1 MRILTFIL
9 LIFVCSSQAA
19 SGQSVSGKVTDAA
32 NGLPLPWCAVRV
44 MNSSAGTYTQA
55 DGTFTLSAPSG
66 EPAAVLLISRLG
78 YFTDTLRTHSAQT
91 NYEITLRSSDQT
103 LNTVVVTGTMKP
115 VTRSESTVAIDVIT
129 PKLFARSAAV
139 CLFDAAGML
148 NGVQP
153 QVSCNVCN
161 AGDLRINGMEGP
173 YTMVLIDGMP
183 IVSAL
188 SSVYGLNGIPVSLIE
203 RVEVMKGPASS
214 LYGSEAMG
222 GIINIITRDPE
233 CAPKLSFDVS
243 GTSWQEFSG
252 DAAASFGK
260 KKIHGLLGINAFNYT
275 QPQDAN
281 GDGFMDMS
289 LQQRISVFNKYT
301 FTLREN
307 RKASL
312 AARVVLEER
321 NGGQMNFTPS
331 LRGSDQVYG
340 ESITTRR
347 AEVIGLYPLP
357 LREKVTLQ
365 FSFNSHAQDSW
376 YGLMRYTALQTV
388 GFTQLVWEKN
398 IGKHNLLGGA
408 AFRFTHYDD
417 NTPATASETGI
428 VNSPMRTPL
437 PGIFMQDE
445 ITFNPKHRLLLGWRS
460 DYDQNHGLVHSPRM
474 AYRWNLRP
482 YTTLRL
488 AAGTGYRVVN
498 LFAEDHAALSGARNV
513 VIAEALRPERSANFS
528 ANLYRQLFFKH
539 LSLTLDA
546 SAFFTRFSNKIVADY
561 DSNPN
566 EIIYAN
572 LRGHAVTQGAALNA
586 DAEFTFPLTLSA
598 GITYMDVALV
608 TNNAAGHTQRTQQLH
623 APRWSGTF
631 SASYEMKKL
640 FTVDLT
646 GRWLG
651 PMRLPILP
659 NDFRPEYSPA
669 FCLVNLQLRKS
680 LKHGF
685 EVYAGVRNL
694 LNFLPQNPIMR
705 PFDPFDREVND
716 PVNNPHGYTFDP
728 SYTYAP
734 VQGIRG
740 FAGVRWTLK

>member
-1 MRILTFIL
+1 MRIAIYIAILFIL
-9 LIFVCSSQAA
+9 FPLTATAQHVN
-19 SGQSVSGKVTDAA
+19 GVVTDAES
-32 NGLPLPWCAVRV
+32 GQPLPWCAIRI
-44 MNSSAGTYTQA
+44 MHTSSGAYSQA
-55 DGTFTLSAPSG
+55 DGSFSLLI
-66 EPAAVLLISRLG
+66 PAEITQPVLLVSRLG
-78 YFTDTLRTHSAQT
+78 YTNDTVYANPNQHTCK
-91 NYEITLRSSDQT
+91 ITLQRSDNT
-103 LNTVVVTGTMKP
+103 LNTVVVTGSLKP
-115 VTRSESTVAIDVIT
+115 VSRSESTVAVDVIT
-129 PKLFARSAAV
+129 PKLFAQSAAV

-173 YTMVLIDGMP
+173 YTLVLIDGMP

-222 GIINIITRDPE
+222 GIINIITRDPD
-233 CAPKLSFDVS
+233 CAPKFSVDVS

-252 DAAASFGK
+252 DAAVSFGK
-260 KKIHGLLGINAFNYT
+260 KNVHALLGINAFNYT
-275 QPQDAN
+275 MPFDNNA
-281 GDGFMDMS
+281 DGFMDMT
-289 LQQRISVFNKYT
+289 LQQRISVFNKYS
-301 FTLREN
+301 FSLRRN
-307 RKASL
+307 RKATL

-321 NGGQMNFTPS
+321 NGGQLNFTPA

-340 ESITTRR
+340 ESISTRR
-347 AEVIGLYPLP
+347 TELLGLYPLRTN
-357 LREKVTLQ
+357 LALQ
-365 FSFNSHAQDSW
+365 FSFNTHTQNSW
-376 YGLMRYTALQTV
+376 YGITPYLAQQTV
-388 GFTQLVWEKN
+388 GFTQLVWQKN
-398 IGKHNLLGGA
+398 RGRHALLGGA
-408 AFRFTHYDD
+408 AIRYTHYDD
-417 NTPATASETGI
+417 NTPATSIENGTR
-428 VNSPMRTPL
+428 NNPMQSPL
-437 PGIFMQDE
+437 PGIFAQDE
-445 ITFNPKHRLLLGWRS
+445 INLNEKHRLLLGWRS
-460 DYDQNHGLVHSPRM
+460 DYDRNHGFVHSPRL
-474 AYRWNLRP
+474 AWRWKP
-482 YTTLRL
+482 QAFTTVRM

-513 VIAEALRPERSANFS
+513 IITETLRPERSVNFN
-528 ANLYRQLFFKH
+528 ANLYRQFFLKH
-539 LSLTLDA
+539 MSLTIDA

-566 EIIYAN
+566 EIRYAN
-572 LRGHAVTQGAALNA
+572 LRGHAVTQGLALNA
-586 DAEFTFPLTLSA
+586 DAEFSFPLTLSA

-608 TNNAAGHTQRTQQLH
+608 SADSAGTLTRTQQLH

-631 SASYEMKKL
+631 NASYPLKKL
-640 FTVDLT
+640 FTVDLN

-669 FCLVNLQLRKS
+669 FCILNLQLRKT
-680 LKHGF
+680 LPHGL

-705 PFDPFDREVND
+705 PFDPFDRTVND
-716 PVNNPHGYTFDP
+716 PVNNPNGYTFDP

-734 VQGIRG
+734 MQGIRG
-740 FAGVRWTLK
+740 FAGIRWTLK

>member
-1 MRILTFIL
+1 MRLFTYIVVSFTLCPFTM
-9 LIFVCSSQAA
+9 AA
-19 SGQSVSGKVTDAA
+19 QQISGTVTDAE
-32 NGLPLPWCAVRV
+32 NGQPLPWCAIRILHT
-44 MNSSAGTYTQA
+44 SAGAYSQA
-55 DGTFTLSAPSG
+55 DGSFSLQLPAGTP
-66 EPAAVLLISRLG
+66 EPAFVVSRLG
-78 YFTDTLRTHSAQT
+78 YINDTIAVSQQKPSYTVSLRRNENTM
-91 NYEITLRSSDQT
+91 
-103 LNTVVVTGTMKP
+103 NTVVVTGTLKP
-115 VTRSESTVAIDVIT
+115 VTRSESTVAVDVIT

-173 YTMVLIDGMP
+173 YTLVLIDGMP

-222 GIINIITRDPE
+222 GIINIITRDPD
-233 CAPKLSFDVS
+233 CAPKLSIDVS

-260 KKIHGLLGINAFNYT
+260 KNVHALLGVNAFNYT
-275 QPQDAN
+275 RPYDHNA
-281 GDGFMDMS
+281 DGFMDMT
-289 LQQRISVFNKYT
+289 LQQRVSVFNKYS
-301 FTLREN
+301 FSLRRN
-307 RKASL
+307 RKATL

-340 ESITTRR
+340 ESISTRR
-347 AEVIGLYPLP
+347 TELLGMYPLHEN
-357 LREKVTLQ
+357 LMLQ
-365 FSFNSHAQDSW
+365 FSFNTHAQNSW
-376 YGLMRYTALQTV
+376 YGTTPYFAQQAV
-388 GFTQLVWEKN
+388 GFTQLVWQKN
-398 IGKHNLLGGA
+398 KGRHALLGGA
-408 AFRFTHYDD
+408 ALRYTHYDD
-417 NTPATASETGI
+417 NTPATLAENGTR
-428 VNSPMRTPL
+428 NSPMQSPL
-437 PGIFMQDE
+437 PGLFAQDE
-445 ITFNPKHRLLLGWRS
+445 ISLNPKHRMLLGWRS
-460 DYDQNHGLVHSPRM
+460 DYDRNHGFVHSPRL
-474 AYRWNLRP
+474 AWRWKP
-482 YTTLRL
+482 SAFTTVRL

-513 VIAEALRPERSANFS
+513 IITETLRPERSVSFN
-528 ANLYRQLFFKH
+528 ANLYRQFFLKH
-539 LSLTLDA
+539 LSLTFDA

-566 EIIYAN
+566 EIRYAN
-572 LRGHAVTQGAALNA
+572 LRGHAVTQGLALNA

-598 GITYMDVALV
+598 GITYMDVALISADS
-608 TNNAAGHTQRTQQLH
+608 TGAPTRTQQLH

-631 SASYEMKKL
+631 NASYELKKL
-640 FTVDLT
+640 FTIDVT

-651 PMRLPILP
+651 PMRLPVLP

-669 FCLVNLQLRKS
+669 FCMLNIQLRKS
-680 LKHGF
+680 LTHGF

-705 PFDPFDREVND
+705 PFDPFDRTVND
-716 PVNNPHGYTFDP
+716 PVNNPNGYTFDP

-740 FAGVRWTLK
+740 FAGLRWTIR